1 MSVRVKT
8 VAVSGRNSHL
18 EFRDEL
24 QKILDDVIDKQFI
37 SLVMLVRGNLYRLEA
52 NSGVVGLA

>member
-18 EFRDEL
+18 EFRGEL